1 MLMLV
6 PVEMVVV
13 VVVMLMLVP
22 VEMVVRWWW

>member
-6 PVEMVVV
+6 PVEMVV